1 MAVSYDIGFILVS
14 LYVTFSLADKNIP
27 QVIGG
32 GFVLLGVGS
41 LIFALPHFITPEY
54 HGGEKFN
61 DTCGLENVCHE
72 DDDDSSVG
80 MQAWIIVFI
89 LGQLCHGIGS
99 TPLYTLGFS

>member
-1 MAVSYDIGFILVS
+1 MK
-14 LYVTFSLADKNIP
+14 ADKNIP

-61 DTCGLENVCHE
+61 DTCGLGKAFKWCSKMAFYVDGDVEQ
-72 DDDDSSVG
+72 SR
-80 MQAWIIVFI
+80 I
-89 LGQLCHGIGS
+89 
-99 TPLYTLGFS
+99 

>member
-1 MAVSYDIGFILVS
+1 MK
-14 LYVTFSLADKNIP
+14 ADKNIP

-61 DTCGLENVCHE
+61 DTCGLGKAFKWC
-72 DDDDSSVG
+72 SK
-80 MQAWIIVFI
+80 MA
-89 LGQLCHGIGS
+89 
-99 TPLYTLGFS
+99 LYVDGGVEQSRI